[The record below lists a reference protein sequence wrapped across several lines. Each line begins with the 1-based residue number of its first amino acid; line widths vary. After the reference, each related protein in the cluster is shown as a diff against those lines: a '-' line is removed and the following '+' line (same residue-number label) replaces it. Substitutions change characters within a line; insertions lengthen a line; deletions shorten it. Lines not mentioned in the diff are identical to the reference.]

1 MVAPY
6 EHYRAG
12 VDAPVE
18 PGVYRVVG
26 EGEETV
32 TLLRVAADGQR
43 VNDGVVVHLDR
54 AHFDALDTA
63 GNPDAGLGR
72 LRQAPANLAAHPLVS
87 AGALAAVAGGGYLAT
102 AAGGL
107 PEDVGAVA
115 LAVGGVTLWL
125 LAK

>member
-1 MVAPY
+1 MVDPY

-12 VDAPVE
+12 EDAPVE

-26 EGEETV
+26 EEDATV
-32 TLLRVAADGQR
+32 TLLRVAADGRR
-43 VNDGVVVHLDR
+43 VHDGVVVHRDR
-54 AHFDALDTA
+54 TDLDALDPA

-72 LRQAPANLAAHPLVS
+72 LRQVPENLTAHPLVA
-87 AGALAAVAGGGYLAT
+87 AGALAAVAGGGYLAAT
-102 AAGGL
+102 ADGL
-107 PEDVGAVA
+107 PADVGAVA